1 MTTDPEMSSRIAGQ
15 KSMRFPVVEE
25 NMRVSKQKV
34 KTGLV
39 TVRSVMSTKDVTVEE
54 TLSNNTVRVE
64 RVPIDRILKQA
75 PLPRIEGD
83 RTIVPVIEEIFVR
96 RLRLVEEVHL
106 VSEQCVEPFKGSV
119 SLRRLDVLVD
129 RTDLTNR
136 SET

>member
-1 MTTDPEMSSRIAGQ
+1 
-15 KSMRFPVVEE
+15 
-25 NMRVSKQKV
+25 
-34 KTGLV
+34 
-39 TVRSVMSTKDVTVEE
+39 MSTKDVTVEE

-96 RLRLVEEVHL
+96 RFRLVEEVHL

-129 RTDLTNR
+129 RTDLTDR
-136 SET
+136 PET